1 MCITRL
7 RAATAFPVG
16 CNASATCSIFNGFLV
31 GKQRLQ
37 SQNIPHKLA
46 RHARMTVGETL
57 LMSLQ
62 GLNFAKQ
69 CPCSIASDLAVT
81 ILILAYCHFL
91 DNLPNAFD
99 LS

>member
-1 MCITRL
+1 
-7 RAATAFPVG
+7 
-16 CNASATCSIFNGFLV
+16 
-31 GKQRLQ
+31 
-37 SQNIPHKLA
+37 
-46 RHARMTVGETL
+46 MTVGETL

-69 CPCSIASDLAVT
+69 CPCSIASNLAVT

-91 DNLPNAFD
+91 DNPPNAFD